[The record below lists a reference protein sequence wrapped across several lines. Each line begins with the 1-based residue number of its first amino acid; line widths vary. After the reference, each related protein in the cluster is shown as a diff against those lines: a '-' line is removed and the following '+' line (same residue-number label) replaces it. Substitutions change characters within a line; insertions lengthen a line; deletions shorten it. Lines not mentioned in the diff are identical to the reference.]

1 MSRIFLTIA
10 LILAASSASAESLPL
25 RRPPAG
31 GSPPFGYVTSG
42 SFYVPTQGASDAI
55 PKPQNG
61 TCPWGWL
68 SSGSYCLRQG
78 R

>member
-1 MSRIFLTIA
+1 MSRIFPAIA
-10 LILAASSASAESLPL
+10 LVLAASSAIADPLPL
-25 RRPPAG
+25 LRPPKG

-42 SFYVPTQGASDAI
+42 SFYVPTQGASEAI
-55 PKPQNG
+55 PKPPNG